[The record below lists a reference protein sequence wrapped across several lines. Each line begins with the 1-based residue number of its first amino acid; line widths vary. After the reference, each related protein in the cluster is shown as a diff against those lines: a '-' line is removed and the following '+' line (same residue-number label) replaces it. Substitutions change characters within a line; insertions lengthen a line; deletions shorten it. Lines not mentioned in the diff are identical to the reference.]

1 MITQLDP
8 NCQGTNVY
16 LARASQ
22 HPVVSNEAS
31 GKIWAV
37 RTDSECEHPPEKI
50 EHVGDDGKNSY
61 FQCQVCESMLI
72 TEIGNVTQADKL
84 NNAYPK

>member
-1 MITQLDP
+1 MINELDR
-8 NCQGTNVY
+8 NYQGTNIY
-16 LARASQ
+16 LASPTQ
-22 HPVVSNEAS
+22 HLVVSNEAS
-31 GKIWAV
+31 GKIWAI
-37 RTDSECEHPPEKI
+37 RADSECEHPPEKI

-61 FQCQVCESMLI
+61 FQCQECDSMLI